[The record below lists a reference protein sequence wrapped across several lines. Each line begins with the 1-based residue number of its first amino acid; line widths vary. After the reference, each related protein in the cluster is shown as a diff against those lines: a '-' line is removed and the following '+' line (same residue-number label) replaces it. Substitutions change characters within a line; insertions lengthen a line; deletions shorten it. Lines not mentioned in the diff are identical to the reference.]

1 MSADPQVQELVDQIR
16 DLTRRALHTPA
27 GPLPRAA
34 SPAEPLR
41 GAVRGPPSR
50 EASPPSKTRA
60 STEIARPS
68 PAPVSATARRS
79 AALRNNKIHRPCF
92 LLIHFIIFIFMFCL
106 FCVPSCMATM
116 SFAGYFI
123 VRCLLSTCF
132 SPNVFRLDLV
142 WLYLVTTAG
151 FVADQL
157 M

>member
-1 MSADPQVQELVDQIR
+1 MQELVDQIR
-16 DLTRRALHTPA
+16 DLTRRALFTPA
-27 GPLPRAA
+27 GPLTGAA

-41 GAVRGPPSR
+41 GAVREPSSG
-50 EASPPSKTRA
+50 EAPPPSKTRA

-68 PAPVSATARRS
+68 PAPVSATARRW
-79 AALRNNKIHRPCF
+79 AALRNDKIHRPCF
-92 LLIHFIIFIFMFCL
+92 LLIHFYFHVMFCL

-123 VRCLLSTCF
+123 VHCLLSVFPAFLLTCSGLTWF
-132 SPNVFRLDLV
+132 GSV
-142 WLYLVTTAG
+142 YYVTTAG